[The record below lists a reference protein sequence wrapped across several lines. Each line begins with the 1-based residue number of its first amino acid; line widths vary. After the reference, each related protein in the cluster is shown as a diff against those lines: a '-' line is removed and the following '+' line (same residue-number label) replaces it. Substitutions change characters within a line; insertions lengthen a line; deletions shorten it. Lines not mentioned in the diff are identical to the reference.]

1 MKRYIP
7 FVFLV
12 LSVEV
17 SADVL
22 SDFRE
27 YEAAVA
33 AGSVYSHHCRVEL
46 SVHTTIGEKCQNY
59 GDFLERFEVLQD
71 RVIEQYADNTF
82 EELLVDKISAQRWNT
97 HMINLEKFESNFY
110 FIDQFLY

>member
-1 MKRYIP
+1 MKRSIP

-12 LSVEV
+12 FSASV

-33 AGSVYSHHCRVEL
+33 AGAVYSHHCRVEL
-46 SVHTTIGEKCQNY
+46 SAQTTIGEKCQSY
-59 GDFLERFEVLQD
+59 GEFLERFEVLQD
-71 RVIEQYADNTF
+71 RLLEQYADNTF
-82 EELLVDKISAQRWNT
+82 EELLVDQVSTQRWNT
-97 HMINLEKFESNFY
+97 HMINIEKFESNFY